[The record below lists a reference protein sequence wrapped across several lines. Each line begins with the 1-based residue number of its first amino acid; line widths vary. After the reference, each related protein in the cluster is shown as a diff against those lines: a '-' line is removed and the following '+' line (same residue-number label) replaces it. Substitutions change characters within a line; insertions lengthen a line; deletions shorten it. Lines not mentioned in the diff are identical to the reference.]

1 MLSLVDTIRFVL
13 LVIAIVIA
21 IMTCFTSTSS
31 KGGRYNFAGGNATYF
46 GGGEPFYGGASTSN
60 LVLLKK
66 SGKDYDVLIGQLSQH
81 GNKLQLPGGFVE
93 EGEDM
98 EKTALRGASAM
109 TGEDYL
115 KEYYGKGLAKTSLY
129 KKDKGSER
137 ANVVLL
143 IDKEKKLGAY
153 KEQNDE
159 LDEGFSSSKSRTKW
173 VSVKDIESKKALTRD
188 SDGENVAIPFYLKR
202 AIKESVD
209 NLCKK

>member
-1 MLSLVDTIRFVL
+1 MDLSLKDTILIVL
-13 LVIAIVIA
+13 FLATIVITA
-21 IMTCFTSTSS
+21 LICAGKKAQTVVE
-31 KGGRYNFAGGNATYF
+31 GGNATYF
-46 GGGEPFYGGASTSN
+46 GGGDEPFYGGASTSN

-66 SGKDYDVLIGQLSQH
+66 DSKGKDYEVLIGQLAEH
-81 GNKLQLPGGFVE
+81 GKKLQLPGGFVE

-115 KEYYGKGLAKTSLY
+115 KEYYGKGAAKTSLY

-153 KEQNDE
+153 EQNNE

-173 VSVKDIESKKALTRD
+173 VPVTEIQSSKALTRD
-188 SDGENVAIPFYLKR
+188 LDNENVAIPFYLKR
-202 AIKESVD
+202 AVKESVD